1 MEQMILGVSKEAAEA
16 SVEVFGLNRF
26 NLHSSVITI
35 VLKVA
40 HVGKE
45 AFGSQ
50 VAHSRF

>member
-1 MEQMILGVSKEAAEA
+1 MSEEAAEA

-40 HVGKE
+40 RMGKE
-45 AFGSQ
+45 AFGPQ
-50 VAHSRF
+50 VAHFCF